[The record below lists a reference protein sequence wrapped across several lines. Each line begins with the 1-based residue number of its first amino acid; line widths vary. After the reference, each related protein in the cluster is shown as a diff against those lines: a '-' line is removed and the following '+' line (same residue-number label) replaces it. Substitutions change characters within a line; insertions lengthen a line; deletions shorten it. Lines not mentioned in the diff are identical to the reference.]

1 MASSSL
7 YLSRPVI
14 RFSLLYLSLPP
25 RLLSRARI
33 KPYLSYG
40 FLCPEL
46 DKTLNK
52 GWKKMSEF
60 QIQKFILD
68 DIEEIYKE
76 KQNINF
82 SLKTLDNIEY
92 TDMNICVLYYYFV
105 ANRIIAK

>member
-1 MASSSL
+1 
-7 YLSRPVI
+7 
-14 RFSLLYLSLPP
+14 
-25 RLLSRARI
+25 
-33 KPYLSYG
+33 
-40 FLCPEL
+40 
-46 DKTLNK
+46 
-52 GWKKMSEF
+52 MSEF

>member
-1 MASSSL
+1 M
-7 YLSRPVI
+7 
-14 RFSLLYLSLPP
+14 
-25 RLLSRARI
+25 
-33 KPYLSYG
+33 
-40 FLCPEL
+40 PEL

-82 SLKTLDNIEY
+82 SLRTLDNIEY
-92 TDMNICVLYYYFV
+92 TDMNIYVLYYYFV
-105 ANRIIAK
+105 ANRVIAK